1 MIPVDVFSGYIV
13 CGAGSL
19 VGAAMMSLA
28 PPDEPRLRDALRAIG
43 QAFLLLGVSLVAVA
57 ADSMPLSAR
66 TELLCT
72 AGPLLSMVLFA
83 RGFAMLHGERVRP
96 GVALAAAA
104 VAVATMLL
112 AHRAG
117 PAAFSNTFCVLAT
130 VLSLWITWHLRHFV
144 TRPRNVAEAVM
155 GWCIALYAATWG
167 VRSVLTLLHDGPR
180 EAHLMDV
187 PPALQPVFA
196 AFYGVL
202 PMLVA
207 TLVLNVV
214 NARLRDRL
222 RALAMTDALTGAM
235 TRRALTDLAPGAI
248 AVSRSRRRGVAVL
261 MIDLDHFK
269 AINDRHG
276 HPAGDRVLRH
286 AAATLRA
293 QLRADALLARY
304 GGEEF
309 AVVLHVDD
317 PMTAAVVAE
326 RLRHA
331 VAHTPFEDGAPEP
344 IGLSVSIGAAMLGDD
359 EPLESALAR
368 ADEALYRAKD
378 EGRNRVVMAADDAA
392 AAAPRA
398 TAGPDAPASGRW
410 SGSPSS

>member
-1 MIPVDVFSGYIV
+1 MIAVDPFSGYIV

-19 VGAAMMSLA
+19 AGAALMTLA
-28 PPDEPRLRDALRAIG
+28 PPDEPRLREALRIIAR
-43 QAFLLLGVSLVAVA
+43 AFLLLGVSLVLPALGSLPL
-57 ADSMPLSAR
+57 SMPSA
-66 TELLCT
+66 LLIT
-72 AGPLLSMVLFA
+72 GGPLLSMVPFA
-83 RGFAMLHGERVRP
+83 HSFATLQGRRVRP
-96 GVALAAAA
+96 VTGYGLAAL
-104 VAVATMLL
+104 VCTTMPL
-112 AHRAG
+112 AWWAG
-117 PAAFSNTFCVLAT
+117 PRPFSVAFCVLA
-130 VLSLWITWHLRHFV
+130 SLLAGWIAWHLRHFV
-144 TRPRNVAEAVM
+144 SRLRNVAERAM
-155 GWCIALYAATWG
+155 GWCISLYCGTWLL
-167 VRSVLTLLHDGPR
+167 RTAFTLAHEGDPLP
-180 EAHLMDV
+180 HLMDV
-187 PPALQPVFA
+187 PPAAQTVFA
-196 AFYGVL
+196 VLYGVL

-214 NARLRDRL
+214 NARQGERL
-222 RALAMTDALTGAM
+222 RAMAMTDALTGAM

-248 AVSRSRRRGVAVL
+248 AVSRSRRRRVAVL